1 MKKYTFTEE
10 ELKEMQK
17 HEWAFNAYISKKN
30 FDNGAFTCQIW
41 FAAIDE
47 YAKKNNIMP
56 VCRRAPGEPICTFY
70 LMKHGDHRLK
80 FCYYDLDETREEV
93 TYWREAEIT
102 WYYETQNTHEEGN
115 YIELDDFLSYRK
127 AANRALN
134 EWRSRTSKPENK
146 IYFALDGTQFND
158 PEEAIEYNAAL
169 SKSSRSR

>member
-56 VCRRAPGEPICTFY
+56 VCRRAPGEPIEKK
-70 LMKHGDHRLK
+70 LHIGEKLKSHGIMKHIIHMK
-80 FCYYDLDETREEV
+80 K
-93 TYWREAEIT
+93 EI
-102 WYYETQNTHEEGN
+102 
-115 YIELDDFLSYRK
+115 I
-127 AANRALN
+127 LN
-134 EWRSRTSKPENK
+134 
-146 IYFALDGTQFND
+146 
-158 PEEAIEYNAAL
+158 
-169 SKSSRSR
+169 